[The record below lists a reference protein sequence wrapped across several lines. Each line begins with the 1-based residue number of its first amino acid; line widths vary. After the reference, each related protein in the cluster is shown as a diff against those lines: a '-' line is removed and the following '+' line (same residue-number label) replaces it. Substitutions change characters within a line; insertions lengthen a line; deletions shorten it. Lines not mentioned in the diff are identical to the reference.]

1 MQTTIDDS
9 QSIAA
14 ILEICR
20 RRGFSESVIAEAHL
34 DQGPLCFSLTRRG
47 LFIAPA
53 TNLKALFDYDSD
65 DDDVVWDD
73 TDEQDLVWPS
83 L

>member
-1 MQTTIDDS
+1 MQTTVDDT

-20 RRGFSESVIAEAHL
+20 RRGFSESDIAAAHL
-34 DQGPLCFSLTRRG
+34 NKGPLYFNLTHRG
-47 LFIAPA
+47 LFITPA
-53 TNLKALFDYDSD
+53 TNLKALFDYDPD
-65 DDDVVWDD
+65 EDDVVWDD
-73 TDEQDLVWPS
+73 TDERDLVWPN